1 MRISIGQDKSC
12 IVGMEENMKFKN
24 WKKCLLG
31 ALLSVVATEI
41 CIVCLIFTFVW
52 FC

>member
-1 MRISIGQDKSC
+1 MRISIGQDKGHM
-12 IVGMEENMKFKN
+12 VGMEENMKLKK
-24 WKKCLLG
+24 WKKCLLD

-41 CIVCLIFTFVW
+41 CIVWMIPIFVI